1 MKKMLFITC
10 FTLCLFAFEKTGV
23 YAQAPQGRPAGENQ
37 PFIGPPRDTIN
48 YGEPEK
54 IVIEKFPDIP
64 YLSSYQRENIE
75 TVLLKEREAI
85 DRQIQKKRRLI
96 KNDKE
101 QSASGNKKDEQKIK
115 KLTKKSNRKIK
126 KLLVRE
132 QYRAFL
138 KKRGEF
144 QFQKVTST

>member
-1 MKKMLFITC
+1 MRKNFFIPC
-10 FTLCLFAFEKTGV
+10 IALCLFALEKTGV
-23 YAQAPQGRPAGENQ
+23 NAQVPQERPAGENQ

-75 TVLLKEREAI
+75 TVLIKEQEAI
-85 DRQIQKKRRLI
+85 DRQTQKKRRII

-101 QSASGNKKDEQKIK
+101 LSASGNKKDEQKVR

-126 KLLVRE
+126 KILVRE
-132 QYRAFL
+132 QYRAFI

-144 QFQKVTST
+144 QFQKV